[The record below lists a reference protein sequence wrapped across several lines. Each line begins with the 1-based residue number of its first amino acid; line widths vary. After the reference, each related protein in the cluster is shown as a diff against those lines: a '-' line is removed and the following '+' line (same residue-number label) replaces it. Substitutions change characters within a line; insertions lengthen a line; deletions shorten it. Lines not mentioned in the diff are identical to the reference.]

1 MNLKEQLEK
10 GFNLEPISDKTIK
23 NKIVAFLHFDLDE
36 QKEPPHYIDI
46 KSMEDL
52 NELIDIHRNLERKEI
67 ERDNQY
73 ESIAKALK
81 YDYKKDIIRDA
92 IENLADKYDLICNVN
107 RWGYWDKLEIF
118 YYDENGH
125 KYIIKGK
132 K

>member
-10 GFNLEPISDKTIK
+10 GFNLEPAVCKSIK

-46 KSMEDL
+46 NSIDDL
-52 NELIDIHRNLERKEI
+52 NELIDIHDRLEGKEI
-67 ERDNQY
+67 LGDSQY
-73 ESIAKALK
+73 ESIAKALG
-81 YDYKKDIIRDA
+81 YDYEDDKIANTVDR
-92 IENLADKYDLICNVN
+92 LGDKYDLTCNVHK
-107 RWGYWDKLEIF
+107 WGYWGKLEIF
-118 YYDENGH
+118 YYDDNGH

>member
-10 GFNLEPISDKTIK
+10 GFNVEPAVCKSIK

-36 QKEPPHYIDI
+36 QKEPPHKINVESID
-46 KSMEDL
+46 DL
-52 NELIDIHRNLERKEI
+52 NELIDIHVRLERKEI
-67 ERDNQY
+67 VRDNQY
-73 ESIAKALK
+73 ECIAKAFG
-81 YDYKKDIIRDA
+81 YNYEDDA
-92 IENLADKYDLICNVN
+92 IKDSMEELSDKYDLICNVH